1 MEIARLQIAVDSTG
15 ARSAQRDLQG
25 LSDQSKKTESNVS
38 SLIRAASGLAIFG
51 TAAAALRTAITASRD
66 FNQAISQL
74 SAITGAAGDDLAFFA
89 DQAKEIGRTTTLS
102 ASQAAEAFK
111 LIASAKPDL
120 LASRDALAL
129 VTKEAV
135 SLAEAAG
142 IQLPDAATAL
152 GNSLNQF
159 GADAAEASRFIN
171 VLAAGAKFGSSSI
184 ADTTLALKA
193 SGAAANAVG
202 ASFEEANA
210 AIQALAKGGLSGA
223 EAGTN
228 LRNILLKLEADNNT
242 KLRPSV
248 VGVTGAIQNL
258 AKEQLGVTELTKKF
272 GLESV
277 VAAQTLI
284 DNAGAVG
291 KLETALT
298 GTNTAYE
305 QARINNDNLA
315 GDQKALQSAT
325 EALAIAF
332 GQKLDPAVRSST
344 QTMTS
349 AVNGLTGALDVITLS
364 ISVLGVLVAGKFT
377 GALAASASALIAQ
390 AVAATRATVAVDIHG
405 MAVARTTVAA
415 NAAALAN
422 RGLAAA
428 MALVGGPVGLAVS
441 GVALLV
447 LGIKSYQERA
457 IMAGKETREFTH
469 SINQMGDAASR
480 AQSRF
485 AGMLAGMQNMTRVEL
500 ESKLVDLESK
510 LKQVNREGANFQR
523 QFERGIGT
531 QAMIEGNLAAAALL
545 EQEIEKLRGSL
556 NKQATATEVVAE
568 ETSGLAKATTAV
580 AAGMTDAQRAT
591 EANARVIIDL
601 AESIYQASLSAD
613 ELAKRQARLTLN
625 EYATPEQ
632 IASVQMLA
640 GELQRVE
647 DIAARKKEFGA
658 DPAAT
663 IRGTVTPLS
672 GGAFDDQAARFDA
685 EREAEE
691 LRYAEQLQR
700 TQDAKALNIE
710 VIGGYYA
717 LEQQMAQENADRLA
731 QIEQARNDQ
740 MLTSMGS
747 AFGQMSSDLM
757 AFSQT
762 FADENSAMFKVAKA
776 AAIAQTIIQT
786 YQGAQQAFTSLS
798 AIPIIGPALGAAAAA
813 AAVAGGM
820 ARVSAINSQAAP
832 SFDGG
837 GFTGSGARSGGMDG
851 KGGFLAMMHPNETVL
866 DHTKGQGNGGGGVTI
881 NVIESKDKAGQQE
894 TRTDADGKESVDVFV
909 SDIYGDGPRG
919 KAIQRA
925 FGLSRVGV

>member
-1 MEIARLQIAVDSTG
+1 MEIARLQIAVDALQAKVARIELDKLNKSARGADAGAGKLSASTAKLGIALAGMVTVSTLRAMQKLSEEFILLQSRIGRLSESSEEAAVTYGRLSDIARRTG
-15 ARSAQRDLQG
+15 ASLGDTVKLWEALNFTLKDLGGNNDQVIRFTETLQKIGAIGGNSA
-25 LSDQSKKTESNVS
+25 EEM
-38 SLIRAASGLAIFG
+38 SG
-51 TAAAALRTAITASRD
+51 ALRQLGQALAGGVVRGEE
-66 FNQAISQL
+66 FNSIIESMPALLREI
-74 SAITGAAGDDLAFFA
+74 AAGMGVPFGDLRQIMLDGGLTAEKVLLALQERGMMVDQEFA
-89 DQAKEIGRTTTLS
+89 KIPRTV
-102 ASQAAEAFK
+102 SQAAESLRTDLGNAIAELDRTIGASSGFAK
-111 LIASAKPDL
+111 LLDL
-120 LASRDALAL
+120 LSKGIRFTAGDFTDLEQLNMLTAERARVQD
-129 VTKEAV
+129 
-135 SLAEAAG
+135 SLAAAEKRTVLSSKERAAFDQRLIGINEQIVEIQDRRIKQQTEEGQAIGGNSKKAAEARQLTLEGLEEERKLAAMTALERAQYKAEQLLG
-142 IQLPDAATAL
+142 IGATEQEIAKARDLAAQTYAL
-152 GNSLNQF
+152 GNAHKSVIGDLKIRKTE
-159 GADAAEASRFIN
+159 AERTAR
-171 VLAAGAKFGSSSI
+171 AEQAG
-184 ADTTLALKA
+184 
-193 SGAAANAVG
+193 N
-202 ASFEEANA
+202 EANA
-210 AIQALAKGGLSGA
+210 
-223 EAGTN
+223 
-228 LRNILLKLEADNNT
+228 
-242 KLRPSV
+242 
-248 VGVTGAIQNL
+248 
-258 AKEQLGVTELTKKF
+258 
-272 GLESV
+272 
-277 VAAQTLI
+277 
-284 DNAGAVG
+284 
-291 KLETALT
+291 
-298 GTNTAYE
+298 
-305 QARINNDNLA
+305 
-315 GDQKALQSAT
+315 
-325 EALAIAF
+325 
-332 GQKLDPAVRSST
+332 
-344 QTMTS
+344 M
-349 AVNGLTGALDVITLS
+349 VI
-364 ISVLGVLVAGKFT
+364 
-377 GALAASASALIAQ
+377 
-390 AVAATRATVAVDIHG
+390 
-405 MAVARTTVAA
+405 
-415 NAAALAN
+415 
-422 RGLAAA
+422 
-428 MALVGGPVGLAVS
+428 
-441 GVALLV
+441 
-447 LGIKSYQERA
+447 
-457 IMAGKETREFTH
+457 
-469 SINQMGDAASR
+469 SR
-480 AQSRF
+480 
-485 AGMLAGMQNMTRVEL
+485 L
-500 ESKLVDLESK
+500 
-510 LKQVNREGANFQR
+510 
-523 QFERGIGT
+523 
-531 QAMIEGNLAAAALL
+531 
-545 EQEIEKLRGSL
+545 
-556 NKQATATEVVAE
+556 AE
-568 ETSGLAKATTAV
+568 E
-580 AAGMTDAQRAT
+580 
-591 EANARVIIDL
+591 
-601 AESIYQASLSAD
+601 IYQTTLNAE
-613 ELAKRQARLTLN
+613 ELAKRQATLSLN
-625 EYATPEQ
+625 QYATPEQ